1 MATGR
6 RAERGKVSD
15 EVTSREEGEKR
26 RVGDTQKT
34 SEKEASN
41 RVGRNDRLG
50 YGWEEVE
57 AREWG
62 GDNWWEVAKKEQ
74 QFGSRSI
81 GIRCIA
87 FADHNTAWS
96 KPLFAVLAQ
105 SPIMIGSLSWLA
117 ASSP

>member
-15 EVTSREEGEKR
+15 EVTSREEGEIKKGGR
-26 RVGDTQKT
+26 HPET

-62 GDNWWEVAKKEQ
+62 GGQLV
-74 QFGSRSI
+74 GS
-81 GIRCIA
+81 G
-87 FADHNTAWS
+87 
-96 KPLFAVLAQ
+96 
-105 SPIMIGSLSWLA
+105 
-117 ASSP
+117 